1 MEDLWHIKLSRFLW
15 WILFL
20 IFCEFDFGSWRWAFD
35 RTFIMFLY
43 LFKIK
48 RFVSDWSFKF
58 FEELLDGSFASSS
71 FDILGMFKFAI
82 CFIIWIFL
90 FIEFMFE
97 MFFVLLE
104 LLPLMLIFWKEVS
117 GEVLDLWLRIWVDG
131 WLFLHGLWQF

>member
-15 WILFL
+15 RILFL

-104 LLPLMLIFWKEVS
+104 LLPLILIFWKEVS

>member
-1 MEDLWHIKLSRFLW
+1 
-15 WILFL
+15 
-20 IFCEFDFGSWRWAFD
+20 
-35 RTFIMFLY
+35 MFLY

-104 LLPLMLIFWKEVS
+104 LLPLILIFWKEVS
-117 GEVLDLWLRIWVDG
+117 GEVLDL
-131 WLFLHGLWQF
+131 